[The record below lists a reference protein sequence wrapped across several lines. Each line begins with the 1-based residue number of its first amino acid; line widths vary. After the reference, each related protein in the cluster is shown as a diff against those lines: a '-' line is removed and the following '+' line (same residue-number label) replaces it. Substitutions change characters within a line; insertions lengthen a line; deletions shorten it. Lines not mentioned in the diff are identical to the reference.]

1 MLKQLKIAT
10 RIQIGIA
17 SVLIVGLSILLP
29 IVNSTISNIVH
40 EAEEKELIN
49 LYKSAKAEIES
60 EGRLAEALSY
70 VVSTAP
76 IPKKMMFDGNRAQ
89 MTKNMVPVFANL
101 KKKYAVRQWQ
111 FHTPE
116 AHSFFRVHKPAKFGD
131 DLSSF
136 RHTVVETNRRK
147 ETIHGLEKGVAGI
160 GIRGLAPIS
169 YEGKHIGSVEFGM
182 SFGQEFFDKFKKT
195 YGVDIA
201 LHIKSNN
208 DYKIFGS
215 SLRAADN
222 SKTTLLSKADL
233 NSAFNNTDVIMQSE
247 LLDTPYAV
255 YGKNITD
262 FSGNT
267 IGVME
272 IALDRTNYA
281 DAISSARNITLLLG
295 IIAIAAGIFVSFLI
309 GRSIANPIKDA
320 VNAMNEIAEG
330 DGDLTKRLHED
341 GKDEVA
347 QLGMAFNRFAEK
359 VRQMVTQVSGSTTQL
374 AAAAEEMS
382 MITSETNQ
390 GVQKQQS
397 ETEMVAT
404 AMNEMTATVQEVARH
419 ATEASSAAQ
428 SADNEAQDGKTVVQ
442 QTVSTINELANEIE
456 SATTVIKQL
465 ETDSDN
471 IGSVLDVIK
480 GIAEQTN
487 LLALNAAIE
496 AARAGEQGRGFAVVA
511 DEVRTLASR
520 TQESTQEIQTMIES
534 LQQGSR
540 NAVKAMES
548 SQTQSQQSVEQ
559 ATNARGSLEAIT
571 EAVTTIST
579 MNIQIASAAAEQSSV
594 SEEINQNIVNISQ
607 VVEQTAEGA
616 QQTLTASNEL
626 ANLANE
632 LQGLVSQFK
641 T

>member
-1 MLKQLKIAT
+1 MFKNLKIAM
-10 RIQIGIA
+10 RIQIGFA
-17 SVLIVGLSILLP
+17 VVLILGLSVLLP
-29 IVNSTISNIVH
+29 IVNMKISDVVY
-40 EAEEKELIN
+40 EAEKKELIN
-49 LYKSAKAEIES
+49 LYKSAMAEIES
-60 EGRLAEALSY
+60 EGRLATAMSY
-70 VVSTAP
+70 IVSSVPEMTQAMAEDRRDDLAVITVP
-76 IPKKMMFDGNRAQ
+76 IFKEL
-89 MTKNMVPVFANL
+89 KNQ
-101 KKKYAVRQWQ
+101 YGVRQFQ
-111 FHTPE
+111 FHLPPATSFLR
-116 AHSFFRVHKPAKFGD
+116 AHKAQKFGD

-136 RHTVVETNRRK
+136 RKTILATNR
-147 ETIHGLEKGVAGI
+147 
-160 GIRGLAPIS
+160 
-169 YEGKHIGSVEFGM
+169 
-182 SFGQEFFDKFKKT
+182 FFDKFKKT

-201 LHIKSNN
+201 LHIKRNN
-208 DYKIFGS
+208 DFKTFGS
-215 SLRAADN
+215 TLRTAEN
-222 SKTTLLSKADL
+222 IKTTLLEKEDL
-233 NSAFNNTDVIMQSE
+233 NSAIKGSVVITRSK

-255 YGKNITD
+255 YGKSIAD

-272 IALDRTNYA
+272 IALDRTHYA
-281 DAISSARNITLLLG
+281 AAISDARNIIVLMG
-295 IIAIAAGIFVSFLI
+295 VIALVVGLFVAFLI
-309 GRSIANPIKDA
+309 GRTIANPIKSA
-320 VNAMNEIAEG
+320 VNAMNDIAEG
-330 DGDLTKRLHED
+330 DGDLTQRLDES

-347 QLGMAFNRFAEK
+347 QMGAAFNRFSEK
-359 VRQMVTQVSGSTTQL
+359 VRLMVLQVSGSTSQL

-382 MITSETNQ
+382 MITNETNQ
-390 GVQKQQS
+390 GVQKQQA

-428 SADNEAQDGKTVVQ
+428 SADNEALNGKAVVQ
-442 QTVSTINELANEIE
+442 QTVSTINTLANEIE
-456 SATTVIKQL
+456 EATGVIFKL
-465 ETDSDN
+465 ESDSDN
-471 IGSVLDVIK
+471 IGTVLDVIR

-548 SQTQSQQSVEQ
+548 SQNQSQQSVEQ
-559 ATNARGSLEAIT
+559 AQKAQGSLDAIT
-571 EAVTTIST
+571 EAVTTISN
-579 MNIQIASAAAEQSSV
+579 MNIQIASAAQEQSSV
-594 SEEINQNIVNISQ
+594 SEEINQNIVNISH

-632 LQGLVSQFK
+632 LQNLVGQFK

>member
-1 MLKQLKIAT
+1 MFKNLKIAM
-10 RIQIGIA
+10 RIQIGFA
-17 SVLIVGLSILLP
+17 VVLILGLSVLLP
-29 IVNSTISNIVH
+29 IVNMKISDVVY
-40 EAEEKELIN
+40 EAEKKELIN
-49 LYKSAKAEIES
+49 LYKSAMAEIES
-60 EGRLAEALSY
+60 EGRLATAMSY
-70 VVSTAP
+70 IVSSVPEMTQAMAEDRRDDLAVITVP
-76 IPKKMMFDGNRAQ
+76 IFKEL
-89 MTKNMVPVFANL
+89 KNQ
-101 KKKYAVRQWQ
+101 YGVRQFQ
-111 FHTPE
+111 FHLPPATSFLR
-116 AHSFFRVHKPAKFGD
+116 AHKAQKFGD

-136 RHTVVETNRRK
+136 RKTILATNRTK
-147 ETIHGLEKGVAGI
+147 KPVKGLEKGVAGL
-160 GIRGLAPIS
+160 GIRGINPIF
-169 YEGKHIGSVEFGM
+169 YQGNHIGSVEFGM

-201 LHIKSNN
+201 LHIKRNN
-208 DYKIFGS
+208 DFKTFGS
-215 SLRAADN
+215 TLRTAEN
-222 SKTTLLSKADL
+222 IKTTLLEKEDL
-233 NSAFNNTDVIMQSE
+233 NSAIKGSVVITRSK

-255 YGKNITD
+255 YGKSIAD

-272 IALDRTNYA
+272 IALDRTHYA
-281 DAISSARNITLLLG
+281 AAISDARNIIVLMG
-295 IIAIAAGIFVSFLI
+295 VIALVVGLFVAFLI
-309 GRSIANPIKDA
+309 GRTIANPIKSA
-320 VNAMNEIAEG
+320 VNAMNDIAEG
-330 DGDLTKRLHED
+330 DGDLTQRLNES

-347 QLGMAFNRFAEK
+347 QMGAAFNRFSEK
-359 VRQMVTQVSGSTTQL
+359 VRLMVLQVSGSTSQL

-382 MITSETNQ
+382 MITNETNQ
-390 GVQKQQS
+390 GVQKQQA

-428 SADNEAQDGKTVVQ
+428 SADNEALNGKAVVQ
-442 QTVSTINELANEIE
+442 QTVSTINTLANEIE
-456 SATTVIKQL
+456 EATGVIFKL
-465 ETDSDN
+465 ESDSDN
-471 IGSVLDVIK
+471 IGTVLDVIR

-548 SQTQSQQSVEQ
+548 SQNQSQQSVEQ
-559 ATNARGSLEAIT
+559 AQKAQGSLDAIT
-571 EAVTTIST
+571 EAVTTISN
-579 MNIQIASAAAEQSSV
+579 MNIQIASAAQEQSSV
-594 SEEINQNIVNISQ
+594 SEEINQNIVNISH

-632 LQGLVSQFK
+632 LQNLVGQFK

>member
-1 MLKQLKIAT
+1 MLNNLKIST
-10 RIQIGIA
+10 RIQLGFAVVIIL
-17 SVLIVGLSILLP
+17 VLAIIIPV
-29 IVNSTISNIVH
+29 VNSNIKDVVH
-40 EAEEKELIN
+40 ESVQQELQN
-49 LYKSAKAEIES
+49 LYKSAVAEIES
-60 EGRLAEALSY
+60 EGRLAQAMSY
-70 VVSTAP
+70 IIASS
-76 IPKKMMFDGNRAQ
+76 DE
-89 MTKNMVPVFANL
+89 MTKAMAEGRRDDLAASTVPLFNEL
-101 KKKYAVRQWQ
+101 KKQYAVRQFQ
-111 FHTPE
+111 FHLPPATSFLR
-116 AHSFFRVHKPAKFGD
+116 AHKAKKFGD

-136 RHTVVETNRRK
+136 RKTILATNRTK
-147 ETIHGLEKGVAGI
+147 KPVKGLEKGVAGL
-160 GIRGLAPIS
+160 GIRGINPI
-169 YEGKHIGSVEFGM
+169 YFEGKHIGSIEFGM
-182 SFGQEFFDKFKKT
+182 SFGQKFFEKFKSK

-201 LHIKSNN
+201 LHVKRNTGFKVFGGTLKSNN
-208 DYKIFGS
+208 EKVSLLEESHLENIMRGS
-215 SLRAADN
+215 EVVVH
-222 SKTTLLSKADL
+222 SKH
-233 NSAFNNTDVIMQSE
+233 
-247 LLDTPYAV
+247 LDTPYAV
-255 YGKNITD
+255 YGKSITD
-262 FSGNT
+262 FSGNS

-272 IALDRTNYA
+272 IALDSSNYIN
-281 DAISSARNITLLLG
+281 AISNSRNITLLIGVFALILG
-295 IIAIAAGIFVSFLI
+295 LAIAFLI
-309 GRSIANPIKDA
+309 SRTIVNPIKSA
-320 VNAMNEIAEG
+320 VDAMNEVAEG
-330 DGDLTKRLHED
+330 DGDLTKRLNQE

-419 ATEASSAAQ
+419 ATEASGAAQ
-428 SADNEAQDGKTVVQ
+428 SADSEAQDGKTVVQ
-442 QTVSTINELANEIE
+442 QTVSTINTLANEIE
-456 SATTVIKQL
+456 SATTVIQQL

-540 NAVKAMES
+540 NAVKAMET
-548 SQTQSQQSVEQ
+548 SQAQSQQSVEQ
-559 ATNARGSLEAIT
+559 ATNARGSLDAIT
-571 EAVTTIST
+571 DAVATIST
-579 MNIQIASAAAEQSSV
+579 MNIQIASAAKEQSSV

-616 QQTLTASNEL
+616 QQTMTASNEL

-632 LQGLVSQFK
+632 LQRLVGQFK